1 MTGVS
6 RSDRAVSTALGYT
19 LTLAITAVL
28 ISGLFVTAGS
38 IVDTQ
43 REQATSGELAVHGE
57 RLAADLMTVDRLSRS
72 GEAVELERELP
83 TAVGGGSYSVGV
95 VEGSDGSGEVTQRIE
110 LRGDRLDGTVS
121 VRFATERDVIVESG
135 SIAGGTVVIGFDGGA
150 IEVRNG

>member
-1 MTGVS
+1 MTGAG

-38 IVDTQ
+38 VVDSQ
-43 REQATSGELAVHGE
+43 RERATTDELTVHGE

-72 GEAVELERELP
+72 GEAVALERELP
-83 TAVGGGSYSVGV
+83 TAVGGGSYSIEV
-95 VEGSDGSGEVTQRIE
+95 VEEADENETSQRIE
-110 LRGDRLDGTVS
+110 LRSARHDEGVS
-121 VRFATERDVIVESG
+121 VRFVTQRDVIVESG
-135 SIAGGTVVIGFDGGA
+135 SVAGGTVVIGFDGGA

>member
-1 MTGVS
+1 MN

-43 REQATSGELAVHGE
+43 RERATSGELTVHGE

-95 VEGSDGSGEVTQRIE
+95 VTEGDGNETTQRIE
-110 LRGDRLDGTVS
+110 LRSARLDGAVS
-121 VRFATERDVIVESG
+121 VRFATERDVVVESG
-135 SIAGGTVVIGFDGGA
+135 SIAGGTVVIGFDGDA
-150 IEVRNG
+150 IEVRDG